1 MIKLANHIHFMSEKL
16 LKKDALD
23 YHSSGRKGKIE
34 VIPTKPY
41 SSQRDLSLA
50 YSPGVAEPCLSI
62 NKDIDNV
69 YKYTAKGNLVAVIS
83 NGTAVLGLGD
93 IGPEAS
99 KPVMEG
105 KGLLFK
111 IFADIDVFDIEVNE
125 TNVEKFIATVK
136 AISPTFGGINLEDI
150 KAPDAFVIEERLKE
164 ELDIPIMH
172 DDQHGTAIIS
182 SAALINALEI
192 AKKKIGKVK
201 IVVSGAGA
209 SAQSCVKL
217 YISLGAKKENIFMF
231 DSKGLLH
238 ESRKNSLDEN
248 KKLFMQKGSNPSL
261 QEAFKKADV
270 FLGLSKGGIVNQ
282 QMIKSMSKNPI
293 VFALANPNPEIEY
306 DIALKTR
313 DDVIMATGRSDHPN
327 QVNNVLGFPY
337 IFRGALDVRATKINE
352 EMKLA
357 AVKAIALLAKEPV
370 PDVVNEAYD
379 AKSISFGRTQI
390 IPKPLDP
397 RLIYWVAPAVAKAA
411 IESGVARIPIK
422 DWEKYELELM
432 DRLGLNNKLI
442 RNLTE
447 KAKRNPKKVVF
458 AEADHYKI
466 LKAAEMALEEGIAIP
481 ILLGTRQKIQKIIDD
496 YSLDLSDCE
505 IIDPRNESELKHRE
519 GFAEILHEKRKRRG
533 LTFYEAKKLMR
544 ERNYFAAA
552 MVETGMADV
561 MISGLTRSYKDSI
574 RPALRVIGVEDGL
587 NKIAGMYILISKDGP
602 MFFADTTVNINP
614 TVEEIV
620 DITLLVAKTV
630 KQYKI
635 IPKIALLSYSN
646 FGSNEGE
653 DAIKM
658 REATKILHDKHPGL
672 IVDGEV
678 QANFAVNKELIN
690 DFFPFSVLSGK
701 SANTLIFPNLSSGNI
716 AYKLVKEMSQQEAIG
731 PILLG
736 MKKPVHVLQIGSSV
750 REILNMITLGVV
762 DVQNRK

>member
-41 SSQRDLSLA
+41 TSQRDLSLA

-62 NKDIDNV
+62 NKNIDNV

-125 TNVEKFIATVK
+125 TDVEKFIATVK

-150 KAPDAFVIEERLKE
+150 KAPEAFIIEERLKE

-209 SAQSCVKL
+209 SAQSCLRL
-217 YISLGAKKENIFMF
+217 YISLGVKKENIFMF

-238 ESRKNSLDEN
+238 ESRKSSLDEN
-248 KKLFMQKGSNPSL
+248 KRFFMQKGPNLSL
-261 QEAFKKADV
+261 NEAFKKADV
-270 FLGLSKGGIVNQ
+270 FLGLSKGGIVNE

-306 DIALKTR
+306 DLALKTR

-352 EMKLA
+352 AMKLA

-370 PDVVNEAYD
+370 PDVVNEAYE

-411 IESGVARIPIK
+411 MDSGVAKKPIK
-422 DWEKYELELM
+422 DWGKYESELM
-432 DRLGLNNKLI
+432 ERLGLNNKLI
-442 RNLTE
+442 RNLTD

-481 ILLGTRQKIQKIIDD
+481 ILLGKRQKIQKIIDE
-496 YSLDLSDCE
+496 YNLDLSNCE

-519 GFAEILHEKRKRRG
+519 GFAKILHEKRKRRG

-635 IPKIALLSYSN
+635 SPKIALLSYSN

-658 REATKILHDKHPGL
+658 REATKILHERHPGL
-672 IVDGEV
+672 IVDGEL
-678 QANFAVNKELIN
+678 QANFAVNKELID
-690 DFFPFSVLSGK
+690 DFFPFSILSGK